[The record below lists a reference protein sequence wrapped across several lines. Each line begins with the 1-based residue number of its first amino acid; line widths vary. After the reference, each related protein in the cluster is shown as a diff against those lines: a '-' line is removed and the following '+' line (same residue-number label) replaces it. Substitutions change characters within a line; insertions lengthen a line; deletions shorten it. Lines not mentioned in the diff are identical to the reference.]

1 VVALFDRALT
11 GWDDAALAASW
22 RTAQPFPH
30 IVVDD
35 FRATADLV
43 DLLEAEPVDQYQA
56 DIYIFDASAP
66 DPTTTELRTIRDAFA
81 SALAP
86 HLRRITNKPHLARA
100 DMRAF
105 AYRPG
110 HYLLPHADHQDG
122 LDRQLAFAYY
132 LPSPSPPSGG
142 ELELFRV
149 TPDATLSARLIEPL
163 PHRLVIF
170 DVSDVS
176 LHQVREVL
184 SGLRLSLAGWFYP

>member
-1 VVALFDRALT
+1 VAALFDRALT
-11 GWDDAALAASW
+11 VWDDAALAHAWCS
-22 RTAQPFPH
+22 AEPFPH
-30 IVVDD
+30 VVVDD

-43 DLLEAEPVDQYQA
+43 DLLDAEPVEQYQA

-66 DPTTTELRTIRDAFA
+66 EPATAELRTIRDAFA
-81 SALAP
+81 TALAP
-86 HLRRITNKPHLARA
+86 RLSRITNKPLARA

-122 LDRQLAFAYY
+122 LARQLAFAYY
-132 LPSPSPPSGG
+132 LPSPDPPVGG

-149 TPDATLSARLIEPL
+149 TPDGRTTSARLIEPV
-163 PHRLVIF
+163 PNRLVIF